1 MDDELEAI
9 RRRMA
14 EKLLSSS
21 RKETQ
26 EAPTAPVVLTDQS
39 FPSFISDQRLSVID
53 FWAEWC
59 APCRFVSPIIEQLA
73 KQYAGRVLFGK
84 LDVDRNQVTAARYGI
99 RSIPTIMFFRA
110 GKPVDAIIG
119 ALPKNQIESR
129 IVRLMSAPE

>member
-14 EKLLSSS
+14 EKLLSSA
-21 RKETQ
+21 KQ
-26 EAPTAPVVLTDQS
+26 EPQEVPTAPVVLTDQS
-39 FPSFISDQRLSVID
+39 FPSFISSQKLSVID

-84 LDVDRNQVTAARYGI
+84 LDVDRNQITAARYGI
-99 RSIPTIMFFRA
+99 RSIPTIMFFRS
-110 GKPVDAIIG
+110 GKPVDVIIG

-129 IVRLMSAPE
+129 ILRLMPAPE